1 MATQKIASFNKQTA
15 RTVADALIEAM
26 KPVAASMGIV
36 LEKNGG
42 SIESDIT
49 AVLKFKAILSQKKA
63 PSLEAAKQAEWT
75 THCLAYGL
83 QPSHFGMKIDLP
95 RSKATTILWEIQ
107 PRRSAKPIIVRAENG
122 KLFAIPLEY
131 VMERIGATKPAKKS
145 TAAKSTKPSKPM
157 GGAELDAAKKAFAK
171 KMAAARA
178 AKRAE
183 REDADESTNA
193 RKSVK
198 RRQAAAKGGAAKAE
212 RTRQQRK
219 VSSEKADEPKLTRAE
234 KRAKA
239 ERAAKRAERKAK
251 REAAARKAER
261 SSSRNTRSTTKRE
274 AKPARAARGT
284 TKRTATAK
292 STGKVAGKV
301 KRRNRM
307 A

>member
-1 MATQKIASFNKQTA
+1 MATQKITSFSKQTA

-26 KPVAASMGIV
+26 QPVAASMGIV
-36 LEKNGG
+36 LEKHGG
-42 SIESDIT
+42 SIESDIST
-49 AVLKFKAILSQKKA
+49 VFKFKGILAQKKA
-63 PSLEAAKQAEWT
+63 PSLEAAKQAEWNT
-75 THCLAYGL
+75 RCLAYGL
-83 QPSHFGMKIDLP
+83 QPTHFGMKIDLP
-95 RSKATTILWEIQ
+95 RSKAMTTLWEIR

-122 KLFAIPLEY
+122 KMFALPIEY
-131 VMERIGATKPAKKS
+131 VLERIGAVKPAKQSKKS
-145 TAAKSTKPSKPM
+145 DKAKAT
-157 GGAELDAAKKAFAK
+157 DQDDAKKAFAK

-183 REDADESTNA
+183 REEEDESTNA
-193 RKSVK
+193 RKAVK

-212 RTRQQRK
+212 RTRQRRK

-251 REAAARKAER
+251 REAEARKAER
-261 SSSRNTRSTTKRE
+261 SSKRNSRSTSKRE
-274 AKPARAARGT
+274 EKPARAARGAG
-284 TKRTATAK
+284 KRNVAKRATTAK
-292 STGKVAGKV
+292 STGSA